1 MFGPVITKVLK
12 LFPREIS
19 IGTTLS
25 LSIRGCLA
33 DFNEIMPLLFI
44 IGLIASISY
53 ANFPL
58 ENIKSILAITFKFEI
73 NSGKISKT
81 RLENSIKILSISF
94 SSSISNFF
102 KSLFKS
108 TTNIGSIKTV

>member
-1 MFGPVITKVLK
+1 
-12 LFPREIS
+12 
-19 IGTTLS
+19 
-25 LSIRGCLA
+25 
-33 DFNEIMPLLFI
+33 MPLLFI